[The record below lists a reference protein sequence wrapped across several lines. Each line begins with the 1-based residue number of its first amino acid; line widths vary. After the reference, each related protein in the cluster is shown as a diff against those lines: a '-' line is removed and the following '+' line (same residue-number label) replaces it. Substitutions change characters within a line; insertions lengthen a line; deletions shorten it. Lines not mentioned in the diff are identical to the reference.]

1 MYEHAVTRTYPV
13 LNVQIHWFG
22 RKLRKVVLPGFDKV
36 PLYDVIWFFIYRLK
50 KGSVNIRATSI
61 AFNFLLAVGPG
72 IVFLLAMIP
81 YIPIENFQKELLGV
95 LNQIIPENSYI
106 AVESIINEIFHK
118 RAGLPFFGF
127 IISLFFA
134 QKGLHGMMGAFTSAF
149 EPHELRPWY
158 KQRAIAILLVFI
170 YYLLIILALTLVFF
184 NKSFIRQLVE
194 IGIIKSYLTY
204 YFLIISRWFIMVI
217 ITFFCIS
224 FLYYMAPQRKI
235 KWKFFSAGSTLA
247 TLLVLLASFG
257 FTYFVNHFA
266 QFNKF
271 FGSIGALVALML
283 WVNFNALSL
292 IIGFE
297 LNASINKATLQHVEQ

>member
-1 MYEHAVTRTYPV
+1 MHEHAVSRTYPIFD
-13 LNVQIHWFG
+13 NQIHWFG
-22 RKLRKVVLPGFDKV
+22 KKLRKVILPGFDKV
-36 PLYDVIWFFIYRLK
+36 PMYDVIWFFIYRLK

-81 YIPIENFQKELLGV
+81 YIPIANFQKELLGV

-106 AVESIINEIFHK
+106 AIESIINEIFHK
-118 RAGLPFFGF
+118 RTGLPFFGF

-134 QKGLHGMMGAFTSAF
+134 QKGLHGMMGAFTSSF
-149 EPHELRPWY
+149 ESHEQRPWY

-170 YYLLIILALTLVFF
+170 YYILIILSLAMVFF

-194 IGIIKSYLTY
+194 IGIIRSHLTY
-204 YFLIISRWFIMVI
+204 YFLIISRWIIMVSM
-217 ITFFCIS
+217 TFFCIS

-247 TLLVLLASFG
+247 TLLVLLASYG

-283 WVNFNALSL
+283 WINFNSLSL

-297 LNASINKATLQHVEQ
+297 LNTSINKANLQLVEQ

>member
-1 MYEHAVTRTYPV
+1 
-13 LNVQIHWFG
+13 
-22 RKLRKVVLPGFDKV
+22 
-36 PLYDVIWFFIYRLK
+36 
-50 KGSVNIRATSI
+50 
-61 AFNFLLAVGPG
+61 
-72 IVFLLAMIP
+72 
-81 YIPIENFQKELLGV
+81 
-95 LNQIIPENSYI
+95 
-106 AVESIINEIFHK
+106 
-118 RAGLPFFGF
+118 LPFFGF

-134 QKGLHGMMGAFTSAF
+134 QKGLHGMMEAFTSAF
-149 EPHELRPWY
+149 ESHEKRPWY

-194 IGIIKSYLTY
+194 IGIIKNHLTY
-204 YFLIISRWFIMVI
+204 YFLIIGRWLIMVSM
-217 ITFFCIS
+217 TFFCIS
-224 FLYYMAPQRKI
+224 FLYYMAPQRKV
-235 KWKFFSAGSTLA
+235 KWKFLSAGSTLA

-292 IIGFE
+292 IIGFD
-297 LNASINKATLQHVEQ
+297 LNTSINKATIQMVEQ